1 MDALYLLLPLA
12 LGFVAVAV
20 VLFAWAVRD
29 GQFDDLDT
37 PARRALLDDAD
48 DTPKEPGR

>member
-20 VLFAWAVRD
+20 LLFGWAVRD
-29 GQFDDLDT
+29 GQFDDLET
-37 PARRALLDDAD
+37 PARRALLDDTDAE
-48 DTPKEPGR
+48 PKKAER

>member
-20 VLFAWAVRD
+20 LLFGWAVRD

-48 DTPKEPGR
+48 DARKGDR